1 MKQIVHFAIIIMVF
15 NACSRNLITLE
26 TLLKEM
32 TNRES
37 LARFPYPEYTLKQ
50 FSSYDRAT
58 THPGDSTWFAN
69 WDRSMFIR
77 TEENQGRKEYVMFDA
92 DGPGAVVRFWMTFAG
107 ENSGRGIMRIYFDGN
122 KTPAI
127 EGTAFDILSGELLA
141 RFPLAASVSEL
152 TRYENRGHN
161 LYLPLPYA
169 RHCKITYESENIKDA
184 GAKTGGEAVY
194 YNINYRTYTPGTRV
208 ETFSLANLRKIEPLI
223 EQVNKKLASFGRE
236 PEGNMSSQSSQ
247 GIIAPG
253 EYLSLGLTGKN
264 AIRRI
269 RLKTNPQMEPQFF
282 RSMVIEMI
290 FDGRKTVWAPVG
302 DFFGT
307 GYQLRPSDTWYT
319 SVNDDGTL
327 ECYWVM
333 PFRENAQIRI
343 HNYGK
348 LPTPLVEV
356 ELWATPWKWDKRS
369 MYFGSSWHQY
379 THLQTGEQKNNEGG
393 GGCFD
398 LNYVTLNGKGVYA
411 GDAISLFNTVYAWWG
426 EGDEKVYVDGETF
439 PSHIGTGTEDYYGY
453 AWCRPE
459 KFTNH
464 PFIAQPDGSGNFWP
478 GYSVNIRQRSLDAI
492 PFNTSLQ
499 FDMEMWH
506 WTKATINF
514 APVTWWYML
523 PGGQTNIN
531 PDMEGITAQLV
542 LHRSDI
548 IQPVIKDGLMEAEN
562 MKLINVTGGNIS
574 YQNSDRWGWS
584 QNVQLFWTG
593 GKPGDEMEL
602 AFISD
607 RQFDT
612 HLTARF
618 TIAPDYGTVRLK
630 INGNP
635 IPGSFNLYN
644 PEVATREIYLGRIRI
659 LEGENRL
666 SVSIVNP
673 SPMDGRAYFGLDF
686 LRFSN

>member
-1 MKQIVHFAIIIMVF
+1 M
-15 NACSRNLITLE
+15 
-26 TLLKEM
+26 
-32 TNRES
+32 
-37 LARFPYPEYTLKQ
+37 
-50 FSSYDRAT
+50 
-58 THPGDSTWFAN
+58 
-69 WDRSMFIR
+69 
-77 TEENQGRKEYVMFDA
+77 
-92 DGPGAVVRFWMTFAG
+92 
-107 ENSGRGIMRIYFDGN
+107 
-122 KTPAI
+122 
-127 EGTAFDILSGELLA
+127 
-141 RFPLAASVSEL
+141 
-152 TRYENRGHN
+152 
-161 LYLPLPYA
+161 PLPYA

-253 EYLSLGLTGKN
+253 EYLSLELTGKN